1 MVPPDTEQTADE
13 QRARLRDV
21 AEGARSRFLSTHGAR
36 EQALR
41 LARDMISN
49 SANSIRATHRGDFDR
64 ARSLLD
70 KVSTLA
76 SEIEDALEAHPN
88 LYYAGYV
95 EDAQK
100 EYTEASATLA
110 LVRGTRLPGPED
122 LGVGPAPYLNGLAE
136 TVGELRRFILDS
148 LRRDDFNRCEEL
160 LDIMDEIYTA
170 LVTMDFPGRRHQG
183 AAQEHRHGPRHPGA
197 YPGRPDHRA
206 ASAASGAEAW
216 PHGARN
222 FSEMTFLLCTGVET
236 PFDHHPSLAR
246 EGWWS

>member
-64 ARSLLD
+64 AKSLLD

-148 LRRDDFNRCEEL
+148 LRRDDFNRCEER

-170 LVTMDFPGRRHQG
+170 LVTMDFPDAVTRGLRRSTDMVRGILERTRGDLTIALRQRRLEQKLG
-183 AAQEHRHGPRHPGA
+183 LMER
-197 YPGRPDHRA
+197 
-206 ASAASGAEAW
+206 E
-216 PHGARN
+216 
-222 FSEMTFLLCTGVET
+222 TF
-236 PFDHHPSLAR
+236 PK
-246 EGWWS
+246 

>member
-170 LVTMDFPGRRHQG
+170 LATMDFPDAVTRGLRRSTDMVRGILERTRGDLTIALRQRRLEQKLG
-183 AAQEHRHGPRHPGA
+183 LMER
-197 YPGRPDHRA
+197 
-206 ASAASGAEAW
+206 E
-216 PHGARN
+216 
-222 FSEMTFLLCTGVET
+222 TF
-236 PFDHHPSLAR
+236 PK
-246 EGWWS
+246 